1 MVCSRL
7 LWCIAVGAV
16 CAPGAHAQS
25 GATGY
30 PEKPIRMVVPFA
42 TGGALDVVGR
52 IVGQKM
58 TETWGKPV
66 IIDNRLGAGGNI
78 GAECVT
84 RSAPDGYTLLGSSVT
99 TQAINMSLQSKPG
112 YDFDTRLRSHGLVR
126 HALSCG
132 HTDGHWRDC
141 E

>member
-25 GATGY
+25 GGTGY

-42 TGGALDVVGR
+42 AGGALDMVGR

-58 TETWGKPV
+58 TQADREPA
-66 IIDNRLGAGGNI
+66 NQGGM
-78 GAECVT
+78 
-84 RSAPDGYTLLGSSVT
+84 SVT
-99 TQAINMSLQSKPG
+99 AVSLPRARM
-112 YDFDTRLRSHGLVR
+112 TTWLE
-126 HALSCG
+126 
-132 HTDGHWRDC
+132 T
-141 E
+141 